1 MISLA
6 DLDDIVLNGGI
17 VLAVGG
23 ARIGSVEQIF
33 LSADSGEPAFVTV
46 RTGLFG
52 MSESFAP
59 LAGASVIN
67 SGIRVRYS
75 KDRVAKGPR
84 IDSERGTITT
94 EQEEELYRYFGL
106 AGMAATDAAG
116 QKGTTTA
123 TEGSASA
130 PPDGATAAEG
140 SGFAPPDGATTAEG
154 SRSAPPDGRRRPGRK
169 PVPAP
174 PPPPPHL
181 RKHVPPPPPP
191 PPARPLPPT
200 PPPPPAFRGHAIWPP
215 SY

>member
-52 MSESFAP
+52 MSESFVP
-59 LAGASVIN
+59 LAGASVVN

-106 AGMAATDAAG
+106 AGMASADAAG
-116 QKGTTTA
+116 QKGTTTTA
-123 TEGSASA
+123 EGSGSA
-130 PPDGATAAEG
+130 PPDGAPTAEG
-140 SGFAPPDGATTAEG
+140 SG
-154 SRSAPPDGRRRPGRK
+154 SAPRDGRRRPD
-169 PVPAP
+169 PETVPPP

-181 RKHVPPPPPP
+181 RKHVPAPP

>member
-52 MSESFAP
+52 MSESFVP
-59 LAGASVIN
+59 LAGASVVN

-106 AGMAATDAAG
+106 AGMASADAAG
-116 QKGTTTA
+116 QKGTTTT
-123 TEGSASA
+123 TEGSGSA
-130 PPDGATAAEG
+130 RRDGT
-140 SGFAPPDGATTAEG
+140 TTAEG
-154 SRSAPPDGRRRPGRK
+154 SGSAPPDGRRRHGPE
-169 PVPAP
+169 PVPPP

-181 RKHVPPPPPP
+181 RKHIPAPP

-200 PPPPPAFRGHAIWPP
+200 PPPPPPFRGHAIWPP

>member
-52 MSESFAP
+52 MSESFVP
-59 LAGASVIN
+59 LAGASVVN

-106 AGMAATDAAG
+106 AGMASADAAG
-116 QKGTTTA
+116 QKGTTT
-123 TEGSASA
+123 
-130 PPDGATAAEG
+130 
-140 SGFAPPDGATTAEG
+140 TTAEG
-154 SRSAPPDGRRRPGRK
+154 SGSARRDGTTTAEGSGSAPPDGRRRHGPE
-169 PVPAP
+169 PVPPP

-181 RKHVPPPPPP
+181 RKHVPAPP

>member
-59 LAGASVIN
+59 LAGASVVN

-123 TEGSASA
+123 
-130 PPDGATAAEG
+130 EG

-191 PPARPLPPT
+191 ARPLPPT